1 MPSLMCSLNGST
13 PMCPTGGSL
22 PLSVRLPSADA
33 KNGRGTRLAVKSDD
47 VEWRL
52 SEMAAGMERS
62 RILSI
67 AADVREMIAEGRDVA
82 PFTVGD
88 FSPEQFDVPDDLIT
102 NMLEAVSSR
111 QTNYPPAAGLPE
123 LRESLSRWMAS
134 RYGVDVGPEGI
145 IVGSGARP
153 VLYAS
158 FRLFIEP
165 GDGLAHGVP
174 AWNNHYYVHLTGAVD
189 IPIIGTEESRFLP
202 TAAGVAER
210 IEDIRVLILN
220 SPLNPTGTCF
230 TADELGAI
238 CDVILVENEKRRQSG
253 KKPVMLVYDQV
264 YSTMTAQGV
273 EHIHPLNVRPE
284 MFDYT
289 ITLDAI
295 SKSLTGTGL
304 RLGWMA
310 IPPSLAAPVIALIG
324 HMGSWPARP
333 IQQAVA
339 ALYAEPNSLDPFFA
353 DLDERISA
361 RMELLMGRLTEM
373 KAEGFPVHFVEP
385 EGGIYLTTRFD
396 LFEMLG
402 VNTNEEIRRW
412 LLETAGVAVV
422 PFQAFGLEAE
432 TGWFRISIGAV
443 SVAEIAAAMDR
454 LGTALRN

>member
-1 MPSLMCSLNGST
+1 
-13 PMCPTGGSL
+13 
-22 PLSVRLPSADA
+22 
-33 KNGRGTRLAVKSDD
+33 
-47 VEWRL
+47 
-52 SEMAAGMERS
+52 MAAGMERS

-67 AADVREMIAEGRDVA
+67 AAEVRQMMAEGSAVA

-88 FSPEQFDVPDDLIT
+88 FSPEQFEVPDQLIA
-102 NMLEAVSSR
+102 NMLDAVSSR

-123 LRESLSRWMAS
+123 LRESLANWMSS
-134 RYGVDVGPEGI
+134 RYGVDVGAEGI

-189 IPIIGTEESRFLP
+189 IPIIGTEERRFLP

-210 IEDIRVLILN
+210 IEEIRVLILN

-230 TADELGAI
+230 TADELAAI
-238 CDVILVENEKRRQSG
+238 CDVILAENKKRLISG
-253 KKPVMLVYDQV
+253 RKPVMLVYDQV
-264 YSTMTAQGV
+264 YSTMTAEGV
-273 EHIHPLNVRPE
+273 EHVHPLNVRPE

-310 IPPSLAAPVIALIG
+310 IPPSLAPPVIALIG

-339 ALYAEPNSLDPFFA
+339 ALYAEPDRLDSFFA
-353 DLDERISA
+353 DLDERISL
-361 RMELLMGRLTEM
+361 RMGLLKERLS
-373 KAEGFPVHFVEP
+373 AIRGQGVAIDFVEP
-385 EGGIYLTTRFD
+385 EGGIYLSTRFD
-396 LFEMLG
+396 LFERLG
-402 VNTNEEIRRW
+402 VETNEEIRLW
-412 LLETAGVAVV
+412 LLEAAGVAVV
-422 PFQAFGLEAE
+422 PFQAFGLEEE

-443 SVAEIAAAMDR
+443 SLDDISAAMDR
-454 LGTALRN
+454 LESALGDVG